1 MAMALMRK
9 RLEDEGMTPDWVV
22 ESAGTWATEGITAT
36 DHAIEA
42 MRERD
47 LDLESHLSRGVTEEM
62 LDSFNLVLV
71 MVGNH
76 KEALDVEFPRFSEKV
91 FLLSEIIGEE
101 WDLEDPVGGPLE
113 EYRET
118 AKVIDEVLE
127 EGWERIIELARSS
140 SEKNSS

>member
-9 RLEDEGMTPDWVV
+9 RLENEGMTPEWLV

-36 DHAIEA
+36 DNAIEA

-47 LDLESHLSRGVTEEM
+47 LNLVSHLSQPVTAEM
-62 LDSFNLVLV
+62 LVSFDLVLV
-71 MVGNH
+71 MVSNH
-76 KEALDVEFPRFSEKV
+76 KEALDIEFPQFSEKV
-91 FLLSEIIGEE
+91 FLLSEMVGEE

-118 AKVIDEVLE
+118 AKMIDEVLE
-127 EGWERIIELARSS
+127 EGWERMIELARSS
-140 SEKNSS
+140 SRENSL